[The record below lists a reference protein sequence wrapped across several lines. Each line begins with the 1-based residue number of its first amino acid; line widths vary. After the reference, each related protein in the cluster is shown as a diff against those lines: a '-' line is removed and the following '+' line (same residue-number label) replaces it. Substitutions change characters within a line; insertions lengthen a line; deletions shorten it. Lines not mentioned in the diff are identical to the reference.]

1 MKLCGRYEEMLT
13 KTGTIYYK
21 APEMFDCGVILRKPT
36 AGLSEYLFMKL
47 FLEVPLCLWLSGL
60 DNR

>member
-36 AGLSEYLFMKL
+36 AGLSEYLCMK
-47 FLEVPLCLWLSGL
+47 
-60 DNR
+60 